1 VRNTFRGALFLCVLA
16 AGAPGAA
23 SAATPAE
30 EKLAQELRAVFK
42 SYMVAVRKDPDP
54 NDPEPCARPLS
65 CVADHFTRGYLA
77 NSVQSVA
84 DAATRDYAARAGV
97 IKSSLRFGINIE
109 KAYSY
114 AAKAIGAGG
123 AELTFAASN
132 ATGDCLPLIR
142 VAFRQESAGWR
153 IDSLAIDTSTPQT
166 CEAAALKDDFA
177 APPPPPKKKS

>member
-1 VRNTFRGALFLCVLA
+1 MSLGISAVAQ
-16 AGAPGAA
+16 
-23 SAATPAE
+23 AATPAE

-42 SYMVAVRKDPDP
+42 SYMAAVRKDADP

-97 IKSSLRFGINIE
+97 IKSSLRFGVNIE

-114 AAKAIGAGG
+114 SAKATSAGA

-153 IDSLAIDTSTPQT
+153 IDSLAIDTSTPQS

-177 APPPPPKKKS
+177 APPPPKKK